1 MYIHTKVECPNCESI
16 IDTKKLI
23 CPNCGKVGSS
33 HIVMS
38 GGREDFI
45 CLSCKHK
52 FFASCP
58 TCSTDIT
65 KAAYQTVLKYD
76 IPKVSE
82 KLGGFKENLSL
93 LKKHIDINLEEKLVD
108 YKVSKDYLFE
118 DKPYLA
124 SKVNPEEL
132 IDKFIKGVKDN
143 PLYKEDFRQNIKR
156 SDIAVD
162 VKLFINTIP
171 RFSGEVRIDTVYT
184 TYHKYE
190 TTKVKDMNVYD
201 AEGIRLGSYE
211 KDVKETNTAASKNK
225 ETSLRD
231 FYMDEESFTPKGLKV
246 ITKTNISNLLELDK
260 DSILVYT
267 EKDPYSFKE
276 YYKERFE
283 NYLLTEDEYLTEVVE
298 VERVRW
304 NSFKRHETISVA
316 IPIYTLTIQA
326 DKIYKVIV
334 NEHNVL
340 GTHDLPKG
348 DPNKTG
354 LKAFRDNTFNI
365 MKGYNNN
372 SLFIAS
378 QVSLFACLCYGLIQ
392 HDNGAHSLFLTIFS
406 TLLVFGILYALI
418 FFILN
423 KVIQP
428 NPEEM
433 VDKALKKID
442 SSINP
447 KKGISID
454 LKYTA
459 VSDMMLIIDDDLE
472 AAKYHKKLN
481 KDSKLLKAAIH
492 SVYSKRIKYTLIAVI
507 EYIILGALLALEM
520 LSITNFF

>member
-1 MYIHTKVECPNCESI
+1 M
-16 IDTKKLI
+16 
-23 CPNCGKVGSS
+23 
-33 HIVMS
+33 
-38 GGREDFI
+38 
-45 CLSCKHK
+45 
-52 FFASCP
+52 
-58 TCSTDIT
+58 
-65 KAAYQTVLKYD
+65 
-76 IPKVSE
+76 
-82 KLGGFKENLSL
+82 
-93 LKKHIDINLEEKLVD
+93 
-108 YKVSKDYLFE
+108 
-118 DKPYLA
+118 
-124 SKVNPEEL
+124 
-132 IDKFIKGVKDN
+132 
-143 PLYKEDFRQNIKR
+143 
-156 SDIAVD
+156 
-162 VKLFINTIP
+162 
-171 RFSGEVRIDTVYT
+171 
-184 TYHKYE
+184 
-190 TTKVKDMNVYD
+190 
-201 AEGIRLGSYE
+201 
-211 KDVKETNTAASKNK
+211 
-225 ETSLRD
+225 
-231 FYMDEESFTPKGLKV
+231 
-246 ITKTNISNLLELDK
+246 
-260 DSILVYT
+260 
-267 EKDPYSFKE
+267 
-276 YYKERFE
+276 
-283 NYLLTEDEYLTEVVE
+283 LTEDEYLTEVVK

-326 DKIYKVIV
+326 DKTYKVIV

-340 GTHDLPKG
+340 DTHDLPKG

-365 MKGYNNN
+365 IKGYNNN
-372 SLFIAS
+372 SLFITS
-378 QVSLFACLCYGLIQ
+378 QVLLFVCLCYGLIQ
-392 HDNGAHSLFLTIFS
+392 HDNGAHSLFLTIFT

-428 NPEEM
+428 NPEKM

-442 SSINP
+442 SSIKP